1 MWELWL
7 DCVLSSIYKWE
18 LLMQRHADIAQYGG
32 ENALGKIV
40 SSYLNSKGTH
50 ALQSRREAK

>member
-1 MWELWL
+1 
-7 DCVLSSIYKWE
+7 
-18 LLMQRHADIAQYGG
+18 MQRHADIAQYGG